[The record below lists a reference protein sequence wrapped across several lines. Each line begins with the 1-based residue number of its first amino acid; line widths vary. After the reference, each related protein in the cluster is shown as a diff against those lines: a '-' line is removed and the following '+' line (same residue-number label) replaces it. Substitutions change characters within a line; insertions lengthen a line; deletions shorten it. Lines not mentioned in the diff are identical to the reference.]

1 MLAFTKFSEDPD
13 ARFGTVMID
22 ENRIESCTIGEH
34 KMARGAVANTLTIVM
49 QSGVVHVVYGGM
61 SDYLKIEN
69 STSFEPADATVD
81 VTGFEVSDFLA
92 KEIAWHEQNADES
105 LSTDYRRGF
114 VNGLIHARNTVSDMQ
129 SAMGVDVEE

>member
-22 ENRIESCTIGEH
+22 ESRIESCTISEH

-49 QSGVVHVVYGGM
+49 QSGTTHVVYGGM

-69 STSFEPADATVD
+69 SISFEPASAASD
-81 VTGFEVSDFLA
+81 VTGFEVSDFLS
-92 KEIAWHEQNADES
+92 KEIARHEQHTDES
-105 LSTDYRRGF
+105 LSTDYKKGF
-114 VNGLIHARNTVSDMQ
+114 VNGLIHARRTVSDMQ
-129 SAMGVDVEE
+129 QAMGIDAEE